1 MPSLWML
8 LASFAFAA
16 MGAGVKLASEFY
28 STSELLMYR
37 GLVGTVILMLMV
49 RQRGGTLKTSFPTA
63 HIWRSIVG
71 VASLWLW
78 FFAIGRLPLA
88 TAVTLNYMAPI
99 WIAAWMFALGW
110 WTGTKHAEW
119 PLVLAIAMS
128 FCGVTLVL
136 QPAVESEQWLGA
148 VAGLCSSVISA
159 MAYMQVRRLGQMGE
173 PEYRVVFY
181 FSLSTTLAGL
191 GGTLLGDGPEGA
203 AFHAHTWYSF
213 ALLLAIGCSALMAQM
228 AMTRAYRVGKVLVV
242 ANLQY
247 TGIVFSSL
255 WGLALWG
262 DRFDWHVWLG
272 IGVILASGIAATFY
286 NTRSTARSA
295 APAKTDPIA
304 SETRGAPC
312 TRP

>member
-8 LASFAFAA
+8 FASFAFAA

-37 GLVGTVILMLMV
+37 GLIGTVMLLAMV
-49 RQRGGTLKTSFPTA
+49 RHQGGTFKTPFPKA
-63 HIWRSIVG
+63 HIWRSVVG
-71 VASLWLW
+71 VTSLWLW
-78 FFAIGRLPLA
+78 FFAITRLPLA

-99 WIAAWMFALGW
+99 WIAAWMFAMGW
-110 WTGTKHAEW
+110 WTRTKHAEW

-128 FCGVTLVL
+128 FFGVTLVL
-136 QPAVESEQWLGA
+136 QPAVESNQWLGGL
-148 VAGLCSSVISA
+148 AGVCSSVISA

-181 FSLSTTLAGL
+181 FSLTTTLAGL
-191 GGTLLGDGPEGA
+191 AGTLLGDGPKDA
-203 AFHAHTWYSF
+203 VFHAHTPGSA
-213 ALLLAIGCSALMAQM
+213 ALLLGIGFSALLAQM

-255 WGLALWG
+255 WGVALWG
-262 DRFDWHVWLG
+262 DTFDWHVWLG

-286 NTRSTARSA
+286 NTRNTARGA
-295 APAKTDPIA
+295 VTEKTDPIA
-304 SETRGAPC
+304 SET
-312 TRP
+312 

>member
-8 LASFAFAA
+8 FASFAFAA

-37 GLVGTVILMLMV
+37 GLIGTLVLLMV
-49 RQRGGTLKTSFPTA
+49 VRHRGGTFKTPFPKA
-63 HIWRSIVG
+63 HLWRSFVG
-71 VASLWLW
+71 VVSLWLW

-99 WIAAWMFALGW
+99 WIAAWMFATGW
-110 WTGTKHAEW
+110 WTGTKVAEW

-128 FCGVTLVL
+128 FFGVTLVL
-136 QPAVESEQWLGA
+136 QPAVESNQWLGGL
-148 VAGLCSSVISA
+148 AGVCSSVISA

-181 FSLSTTLAGL
+181 FSLTTTLVGLAGTLAG
-191 GGTLLGDGPEGA
+191 DGPSDA
-203 AFHAHTWYSF
+203 VFRSHTPYSG
-213 ALLLAIGCSALMAQM
+213 ALLLAVGVSALLAQI

-255 WGLALWG
+255 WGLMLWG
-262 DRFDWHVWLG
+262 DAFDWHVWLG

-286 NTRSTARSA
+286 NTRSTAKGA
-295 APAKTDPIA
+295 VVKDTDPIA
-304 SETRGAPC
+304 SET
-312 TRP
+312 